1 MVVCNSH
8 NFIFLAVPRC
18 ASTSLSEFFVSNFC
32 TAENDQWMP
41 IRQDMEQR
49 NTNDEII
56 EKYKVD
62 FEYHHLTLQEL
73 VDNNLITVD
82 QATSMTKIVVLR
94 EPLARQLS
102 LYLLLTNQNRQ
113 NQRAPKIFRR
123 EFKKGYHITG
133 SNSKKK
139 QMDFPK
145 LNGVIAPNTVFW
157 NFNNLEAEIAAF
169 CADKLPIEHSLN
181 MWNTETLAGDTYTVD
196 EYYDETTR
204 QAVLSYYAEDVEAY
218 ANVLG

>member
-1 MVVCNSH
+1 MVICNTH
-8 NFIFLAVPRC
+8 NFIFLPVPRC

-32 TAENDQWMP
+32 TADNDQWMP

-49 NTNDEII
+49 NVNDTII

-73 VDNNLITVD
+73 VDNELVTEEKAV
-82 QATSMTKIVVLR
+82 SMTKIVVLR

-123 EFKKGYHITG
+123 EFKRGYHLTDY
-133 SNSKKK
+133 NNKKK

-145 LNGVIAPNTVFW
+145 LNGVVASNTLFW
-157 NFNNLEAEIAAF
+157 NFNNLAAELNTF
-169 CADKLPIEHSLN
+169 CADKGPIEHSLN
-181 MWNTETLAGDTYTVD
+181 MWNNENLTGDIYTVD
-196 EYYDETTR
+196 EYYDESTR
-204 QAVLSYYAEDVEAY
+204 QAVLTYYAEDVEAY
-218 ANVLG
+218 ANV

>member
-1 MVVCNSH
+1 MIICNSH

-41 IRQDMEQR
+41 ILSDIVKQK
-49 NTNDEII
+49 NVSDEII
-56 EKYKVD
+56 KKYRPD
-62 FEYHHLTLQEL
+62 YEYSHLTLQQA
-73 VDNNLITVD
+73 VDSKLITLE

-102 LYLLLTNQNRQ
+102 LYCFFTKNNI
-113 NQRAPKIFRR
+113 NHMAPKFFRR
-123 EFKKGYHITG
+123 EFKRGHHFLDY
-133 SNSKKK
+133 NNKKL
-139 QMDFPK
+139 QIDFPK

-169 CADKLPIEHSLN
+169 CRDKPPIKYKLN
-181 MWNTETLAGDTYTVD
+181 KLNKSEFHAPND
-196 EYYDETTR
+196 YYDETTR
-204 QAVLSYYAEDVEAY
+204 QAVLTYYAEDVEAY
-218 ANVLG
+218 ANI